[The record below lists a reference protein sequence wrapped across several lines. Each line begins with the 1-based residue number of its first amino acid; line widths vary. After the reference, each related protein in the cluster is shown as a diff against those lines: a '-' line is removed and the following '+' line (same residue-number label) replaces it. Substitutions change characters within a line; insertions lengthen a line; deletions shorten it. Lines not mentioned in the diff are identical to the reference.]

1 MSGALT
7 ASRVRRRHAGAARLD
22 AATLVGLA
30 SGLGLVAL
38 AMMMGGSPAS
48 FLDIPSLL
56 IVFGGTF
63 GVVTGCF
70 SFEEMGRAHTVAYNA
85 IFRSERDPAAAAM
98 EVVGLADIARRKGV
112 LALEQEIEPVTAD
125 AFGRRALWMVLEGAP
140 GEEIETV
147 LKREIHETMQRH
159 ASSAGIF
166 RKAAEVSPGM
176 GLIGTLIGL
185 VQMLGNLN
193 DPATIGPSMAVA
205 VLTTFY
211 GAVMATMVFTPLASK
226 LERNAENEVLVANIY
241 MLAAA
246 SIARQENPRRLEGL
260 LNALLPPE
268 KRVRFYK

>member
-1 MSGALT
+1 
-7 ASRVRRRHAGAARLD
+7 
-22 AATLVGLA
+22 
-30 SGLGLVAL
+30 
-38 AMMMGGSPAS
+38 
-48 FLDIPSLL
+48 
-56 IVFGGTF
+56 
-63 GVVTGCF
+63 
-70 SFEEMGRAHTVAYNA
+70 
-85 IFRSERDPAAAAM
+85 
-98 EVVGLADIARRKGV
+98 
-112 LALEQEIEPVTAD
+112 
-125 AFGRRALWMVLEGAP
+125 VLEGAP

-166 RKAAEVSPGM
+166 RKAAEISPGM

-211 GAVMATMVFTPLASK
+211 GAVMATMVFAPIASK
-226 LERNAENEVLVANIY
+226 LERNAEGEVLVANIY